1 MLESK
6 ENVNTTPET
15 NLTTSR
21 QIVDAQNQLS
31 TDFLVLEGIKT
42 LRSNLMFS
50 GVDKR
55 VFGITSSNAGE
66 GKSTVT
72 FHVAASFA
80 QLNKRVV
87 LLDVDLRKSVAAKR
101 FGFCEADPGVSHYL
115 SGMASVDNICYQTN
129 VPGLYIAYA
138 GKLVPNA
145 SELLAGQRFKEL
157 LKELKETFDYV
168 IVDTPPLGQVI
179 DCAVIA
185 SDLDGIV
192 MLVDA
197 TNNSYKAEKRIREQ
211 IEKAGGKV
219 LGVVLN
225 RVDFTDKFGYY
236 GKKRYG
242 KYAYE

>member
-1 MLESK
+1 MREIN
-6 ENVNTTPET
+6 ENGGGTRRCIQVQ
-15 NLTTSR
+15 SR
-21 QIVDAQNQLS
+21 LS

-55 VFGITSSNAGE
+55 IIGITSCNAGE
-66 GKSTVT
+66 GKSTVS
-72 FHVAASFA
+72 FQLAASFA
-80 QLNKRVV
+80 QLNRRVL
-87 LLDVDLRKSVAAKR
+87 LLDVDLRKSAAANR
-101 FGFCEADPGVSHYL
+101 YGFLKTDMGISHYL
-115 SGMASVDNICYQTN
+115 SGMAPLDRVCYATDI
-129 VPGLYIAYA
+129 PGLYMAPA

-145 SELLAGQRFKEL
+145 LELLASQRFQEL
-157 LKELKETFDYV
+157 LPVLRREFDYV

-185 SDLDGIV
+185 ADLDGVV
-192 MLVDA
+192 MLIDA
-197 TNNSYKAEKRIREQ
+197 TRNSCKAEKRIRDQ
-211 IEKAGGKV
+211 IGQAGGKV

-242 KYAYE
+242 KYAYGQ

>member
-1 MLESK
+1 MRKIQERG
-6 ENVNTTPET
+6 P
-15 NLTTSR
+15 
-21 QIVDAQNQLS
+21 IDAQSRLS

-55 VFGITSSNAGE
+55 ILGITSCNAGE
-66 GKSTVT
+66 GKSTIS
-72 FHVAASFA
+72 FQLAASFA
-80 QLNKRVV
+80 QLNKRVL
-87 LLDVDLRKSVAAKR
+87 LLDVDLRKSAAAKR
-101 FGFCEADPGVSHYL
+101 YGFRKSEMGVSHYL
-115 SGMASVDNICYQTN
+115 SGMASLEEVCYETNI
-129 VPGLYIAYA
+129 PGLFMAYA

-145 SELLAGQRFKEL
+145 LELLASQRFKDL
-157 LKELKETFDYV
+157 LPILRQRFDYV

-185 SDLDGIV
+185 ADLDGVV
-192 MLVDA
+192 MLIDA
-197 TNNSYKAEKRIREQ
+197 TRNSCKAEKRIRDQ
-211 IEKAGGKV
+211 IEQAGGKV

-242 KYAYE
+242 AYAYE